1 MDESILTSKINLL
14 ETDYTPTYEQLYIH
28 PEEGETFEINN
39 KFNDIKYDLNKINN
53 IVVNAADDVNTLLS
67 STINRLEA
75 VNKKIINE
83 KERLQDI
90 KLLCNKYT
98 DFDKVILVNP
108 NNIELYGTAKWE
120 NNAFSCSINNFKQID
135 LSLFN
140 VTGNGEEGN
149 KYIYKNYVYVSD
161 SLDTTKPSALFDNS
175 ISTYWEYQRIT
186 ASSTEKYLLNNFYM
200 DNEEA
205 KCTLTISSK
214 TDPINEI
221 VISTDLENLEIID
234 MQYSNNN
241 IDYYHIAIPTIT
253 FSKLDCYDNDNYIY
267 GSGVL
272 TVPNCKYAKIT
283 FQSKGTTNDSIA
295 FEKVMFEDESFNE
308 ETINNTHSET
318 IEVKSAKRHLIKIND
333 IQAYKNEY
341 NKASYLTTQELV
353 KDTKMYSI
361 SVFANTYIPEGLS
374 DDAVEYILT
383 VNGIDY
389 PVVPINNKSLAG
401 TKIIRY
407 SQGNS
412 KTEYTELTN
421 EVITS
426 AYLTVKLKGTRDITP
441 YVNNVKILL
450 GGEI

>member
-1 MDESILTSKINLL
+1 MDQSILTSKINIL

-39 KFNDIKYDLNKINN
+39 KFNDIKYDLNKVNN
-53 IVVNAADDVNTLLS
+53 IIVNAAEDVNTLLS

-90 KLLCNKYT
+90 KILCNKYT

-108 NNIELYGTAKWE
+108 NNINLYGTAKWE
-120 NNAFSCSINNFKQID
+120 NNAFSCAINNFKQTN
-135 LSLFN
+135 LSMEN

-149 KYIYKNYVYVSD
+149 KYVYKNYVYVSD
-161 SLDTTKPSALFDNS
+161 SLDTTKYSALFDDS

-214 TDPINEI
+214 NESMNEI
-221 VISTDLENLEIID
+221 IISTDIENLEIID
-234 MQYSNNN
+234 MQWSNNN
-241 IDYYHIAIPTIT
+241 IDYYHIKIPVIT
-253 FSKLDCYDNDNYIY
+253 FSKLDCYDNNDYIY

-272 TVPNCKYAKIT
+272 VVPNCKYVKIT
-283 FQSKGTTNDSIA
+283 FQSRGTTNDLIA
-295 FEKVMFEDESFNE
+295 FEKIMFEDESFDE
-308 ETINNTHSET
+308 ESINNTHSET
-318 IEVKSAKRHLIKIND
+318 VEVKSAKRHLIKIND

-341 NKASYLTTQELV
+341 SKASYLTTQELI
-353 KDTKMYSI
+353 KDTKMYSV

-374 DDAVEYILT
+374 SDAIEFVLT

-389 PVVPINNKSLAG
+389 PVIPINDNTSEG

-412 KTEYTELTN
+412 KSEYTKLTS

-426 AYLTVKLKGTRDITP
+426 AYLTIKFKGTKDLTP
-441 YVNNVKILL
+441 YVNNVKVLL